1 MEIRAAHSNEHDMA
15 KKKTKKKTR
24 KKSTSK
30 TTAGRKNRTV
40 KKKRR
45 SSSGGGTSTRS
56 SSPATKKKRRTRSS
70 RARGGDTGEKLVGLA
85 HEIAGQVTKE
95 RDPGV
100 EIPVRALSNVEFS
113 NRHKMIMM
121 GDNTQ
126 RRSFFNVGQAKKF
139 MQTTLIASGCKELID
154 QSKTTSIRDL
164 FYHCK
169 HTIAGT
175 KENTFDEQSES
186 DPIIEDLEVTL
197 TSLREE
203 LGLFAEPK
211 GAMVGPMVIE
221 DNNDTI
227 DLSRMGS
234 GGWAVPSIVEDD
246 IIKFKKHSAKFILLI
261 EKGAVWRRF
270 SEDRFWEKHKCM
282 ILHGGGQPPRGV
294 RRLMWRMHNELK
306 LPVYV
311 LVDNDPW
318 GYYIYSVVKQ
328 GSISLAFESE
338 RMAIPSARFIGMS
351 AYDAERFDIP
361 KTVTINM
368 GDKDIR
374 RAKEIMNY
382 PWFQKKQWQKEIR
395 HMLALGVKLEL
406 EALSNKDFSFITE
419 HYLPRKMKDKQW
431 LD

>member
-1 MEIRAAHSNEHDMA
+1 MA
-15 KKKTKKKTR
+15 KKKTTGKKKTSVTKKKTR
-24 KKSTSK
+24 GLRNSSAAKSRSKTTTKKKST
-30 TTAGRKNRTV
+30 RR
-40 KKKRR
+40 KKR
-45 SSSGGGTSTRS
+45 
-56 SSPATKKKRRTRSS
+56 AVTK
-70 RARGGDTGEKLVGLA
+70 GDTGERITTLA
-85 HEIAGQVTKE
+85 QSIAAQVTKG
-95 RDPGV
+95 RDPGM
-100 EIPVRALSNVEFS
+100 EIPVRALSNVEFDAA
-113 NRHKMIMM
+113 RKLILM

-126 RRSFFNVGQAKKF
+126 RRSFFNVGMAKKF
-139 MQTTLIASGCKELID
+139 MQTTLVASGCKELID
-154 QSKTTSIRDL
+154 QAKTTSIRDL

-169 HTIAGT
+169 HTIPGS

-186 DPIIEDLEVTL
+186 DPVIEDLEVTL
-197 TSLREE
+197 ESLREE

-211 GAMVGPMVIE
+211 GAMVGPMTVI
-221 DNNDTI
+221 DNGDTI

-234 GGWAVPSIVEDD
+234 GGWAVPSIVEADV
-246 IIKFKKHSAKFILLI
+246 IQFVKNSAKFILLI

-282 ILHGGGQPPRGV
+282 IVHGGGQPPRGI

-328 GSISLAFESE
+328 GSINLAFESQ
-338 RMAIPSARFIGMS
+338 RMAIPAARFIGMS

-361 KTVTINM
+361 AAVTIRMN
-368 GDKDIR
+368 DKDVR
-374 RAKEIMNY
+374 RAKEILNY
-382 PWFQKKQWQKEIR
+382 SWFHKPQWKKEIK
-395 HMLALGVKLEL
+395 HMLSLGVKLEL

-419 HYLPRKMKDKQW
+419 TYLPKKMKDKQW